1 MTPNDAATRLVDAGR
16 SMIAI
21 LDEES
26 AALLAA
32 EMERVSGLQERKEE
46 AAARY
51 ETTLQEISKTPEVLT
66 NAGAAAQQSLSA
78 LKADLETAAT
88 RNINALRAALE
99 LNRRLVQTI
108 ADSVNRQR
116 ICAAGYTKSGNASA
130 NAPSAAST
138 DTVPISLNQTL

>member
-32 EMERVSGLQERKEE
+32 EMERVSDLQERKEE
-46 AAARY
+46 TAARY
-51 ETTLQEISKTPEVLT
+51 ETTLQEISKTPEILT

-99 LNRRLVQTI
+99 MNRRLVQTI
-108 ADSVNRQR
+108 AESVNRQR
-116 ICAAGYTKSGNASA
+116 ISASGYTKSGNACA
-130 NAPSAAST
+130 AAPSAANSE
-138 DTVPISLNQTL
+138 TVPISLDETL